1 MPGKTTKAAS
11 RTPAARRPKT
21 SRVQVVVEVDGNP
34 VGLLDLDWERLW
46 PAINH
51 RKRDPVTIDWVSK
64 REFDSLTSATV
75 LRRFMRRLEGRLYQG
90 LGDEMVRAEL
100 DVENLYLRMEAA
112 SQALGRTSAEI
123 KTLLSKT
130 GGTRADFTNFFLD
143 YLLSDR
149 DVTDLEQE
157 WQVFVSERK
166 KRTKRPS

>member
-1 MPGKTTKAAS
+1 MPVS
-11 RTPAARRPKT
+11 
-21 SRVQVVVEVDGNP
+21 
-34 VGLLDLDWERLW
+34 LLIE
-46 PAINH
+46 
-51 RKRDPVTIDWVSK
+51 T
-64 REFDSLTSATV
+64 
-75 LRRFMRRLEGRLYQG
+75 
-90 LGDEMVRAEL
+90 
-100 DVENLYLRMEAA
+100 ENLYLRMEAA

-130 GGTRADFTNFFLD
+130 GGTRADFTNFFWD